1 MEDFDDYTQYRAEPN
16 KLKLSSKEESRF
28 YKHSGVKTK
37 TIKLRGRNYTE
48 GTHHEVLATLVSGI
62 HVRISRTNG
71 VDTFQIGALE
81 VHKGK
86 DMPTLVEYEP
96 KGGSTCR
103 DLLSAFGEVR
113 KSHPLYE
120 QADCQAFA
128 KSYIRKTANII
139 DSTQDDDFDFM

>member
-1 MEDFDDYTQYRAEPN
+1 MENWDDCIQYKAEPN
-16 KLKLSSKEESRF
+16 SLKLSSREENRF

-37 TIKLRGRNYTE
+37 TIRLRGRNYTE
-48 GTHHEVLATLVSGI
+48 GTHHEVLATLVNGI

-81 VHKGK
+81 VHEGK
-86 DMPTLVEYEP
+86 DMPTLAEHNP

-113 KSHPLYE
+113 RNHPLYE

-128 KSYIRKTANII
+128 KSFIRKTADVDDN
-139 DSTQDDDFDFM
+139 TQDDNFM